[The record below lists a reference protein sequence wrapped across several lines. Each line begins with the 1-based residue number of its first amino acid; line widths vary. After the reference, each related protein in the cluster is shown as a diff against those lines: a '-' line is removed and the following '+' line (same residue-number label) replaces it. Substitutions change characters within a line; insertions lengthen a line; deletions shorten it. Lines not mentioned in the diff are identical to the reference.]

1 MRVDKF
7 TYAQVESCL
16 YEAMRTYIKGGKVLA
31 DREGNALIDT
41 SMTKYNETYVHD
53 CLKPISLE
61 PAKRKKDRN
70 GNTSYY
76 RKDENGNNV
85 EYVRGQ
91 TIADY
96 HNSQV
101 KSKYQKAR
109 MNGNEKELSKAI
121 GFITT
126 LPKDYIQGVI
136 PDISDAEYEYLTNK
150 LEAEAMHRPF
160 TIDEVYEQSLHHK
173 FSKHEWTSEELEK
186 AKEFLLAS
194 KDCVLDEMGI
204 RKEDVLFYSLHV
216 DESFPHIHVLALCTQ
231 EKTYEHDVYSKKK
244 KKDGTYT
251 LLHKKGETEISYS
264 VSQYYEKNMEGEY
277 TFFKDFH
284 QNVVDRMATKGFDA
298 SGLIQGV
305 TSGKGFTPAQM
316 NHEQREE
323 SVKQSMKI
331 LALQKKLKQLE
342 EKKTQAEAKASTIEN
357 KLEVTT
363 KQLELV
369 QEELTIAISEK
380 ELAEAKAS
388 TCEEQVAK
396 TTREL
401 EEMNDALEEKEI
413 EFNEKVAQVESLRD
427 IIKDL
432 KSERASL
439 VKEVALFVPNV
450 IKAFIKGWKEAKT
463 KSQMEKIDSQA
474 RAEALA
480 GVNDMTQHLQEL
492 GSRAEALLEED
503 EIVNG
508 INMATFNQTDQK
520 IGFAKNQIVKSA
532 NLCGK
537 AEVFADRR
545 VLAFALQDWFDK
557 DKHKERIASMSE
569 LDASLYMKF
578 PNRAARAVE
587 YALEKIEEMELDI
600 GLD

>member
-251 LLHKKGETEISYS
+251 LLHKKGEKEISYS
-264 VSQYYEKNMEGEY
+264 VSKFYEKNKDGEY
-277 TFFKDFH
+277 AFFKDFH
-284 QNVVDRMATKGFDA
+284 QNVVDRMSKKGFDA

-305 TSGKGFTPAQM
+305 TNGKCFSPSQM

-323 SVKQSMKI
+323 SVKQSMQI

-342 EKKTQAEAKASTIEN
+342 DEKVLAEAKGSAFRSELKKT
-357 KLEVTT
+357 V

-369 QEELTIAISEK
+369 QEEFNNINNEK
-380 ELAEAKAS
+380 EIAEIKVS

-396 TTREL
+396 ATMEL
-401 EEMNDALEEKEI
+401 EELQDVLEEKEI
-413 EFNEKVAQVESLRD
+413 ELQDKVAQIDSLKD
-427 IIKDL
+427 IINEL
-432 KSERASL
+432 KVELANL
-439 VKEVALFVPNV
+439 VKEVVMFVPNV
-450 IKAFIKGWKEAKT
+450 IKSFIKGWKDAKT
-463 KSQMEKIDSQA
+463 NVQKEEIDNQA
-474 RAEALA
+474 RAKALA
-480 GVNDMTQHLQEL
+480 GANQMTEHLRVL
-492 GSRAEALLEED
+492 GSKAEALLVE

-508 INMATFNQTDQK
+508 VKMTTFNKTDLQ
-520 IGFAKNQIVKSA
+520 ISFAKKQILKSA
-532 NLCGK
+532 TLSGK

-545 VLAFALQDWFDK
+545 IFDFALEDWFDK
-557 DKHKERIASMSE
+557 DKHKTIISNMSE
-569 LDASLYMKF
+569 LDASLYMKNS
-578 PNRAARAVE
+578 NRAARAVE
-587 YALEKIEEMELDI
+587 YALEKIEEMDIELD
-600 GLD
+600 